1 MLAFAS
7 AFFRLPHA
15 VYGGALLFAVANG
28 LLTVSLYKFAREV
41 KASLSEIDHF

>member
-7 AFFRLPHA
+7 AFFRLPH

-28 LLTVSLYKFAREV
+28 LLTVSL
-41 KASLSEIDHF
+41 